1 MRQTLHIV
9 RKDLRRLRWW
19 LAAWI
24 ALLAARVLLAVIGWQ
39 AAADGGL
46 AGQFVMEQ
54 VGGIVQLVTWLML
67 ALLVARLVHE
77 EPLAGLDWFWLTRP
91 YDRWALMGAKLSTA
105 ALFFVVVP
113 LIAEIIVMAAFEAGP
128 ADMFRASSVFLARDL
143 RWTLGLMVF
152 AVLTPSLV
160 TFALGIAGTAATLT
174 LLMLATLTF
183 TMLTFEGE
191 TAPAAAIG
199 GAAPAVVATA
209 GFVTI
214 ALAVIAYQYHRRRPR
229 RAVLLGLLGAAALVA
244 TLLLTP
250 WPTGGSDLALPAWA
264 ADPERVTVSVDRS
277 VPPEIYDEPS
287 FGPRARGTRHVY
299 AAVTVTGVP
308 ADFRAQ
314 SVFARSRLEFSD
326 GHMLQSGQTGG
337 GAALVAHSAAGGP
350 AHPLRGALGDLQV
363 FPVFD
368 SDRRPMTAVL
378 SVSPED
384 LARYGPQPGRLT
396 TTLIVPLQQSRAIA
410 ALPLTERIAVRSPD
424 VRFELLRAQRRPDGC
439 TLLLRHWRVSSL
451 LAGHEHRQYDY
462 VLRNAARGEAVVGT
476 VQHGFTASSSLFLL
490 TGMSLSATAAAGFSV
505 QHLQVEFG
513 RRWPGGQEEQVKM
526 DAAWLDRADL
536 VIVET
541 ASAGLMTRTITI
553 EEFRMQ
559 EPSLAPPRQ

>member
-24 ALLAARVLLAVIGWQ
+24 ALLAVRVLLALIGWQ

-113 LIAEIIVMAAFEAGP
+113 LIADLVVMAAFAAGP

-160 TFALGIAGTAATLT
+160 AFALGIAGTAAALI
-174 LLMLATLTF
+174 LLMLGTLTV

-199 GAAPAVVATA
+199 GAPPAVVATA
-209 GFVTI
+209 GFVAI
-214 ALAVIAYQYHRRRPR
+214 ALAVIAYQYHRRRPG
-229 RAVLLGLLGAAALVA
+229 RAALLGVLGAVALMA
-244 TLLLTP
+244 TLLLAP
-250 WPTGGSDLALPAWA
+250 WPTGESDLALPAWA
-264 ADPERVTVSVDRS
+264 TDPERVAVSVDRS

-287 FGPRARGTRHVY
+287 FGPRVRGTRQVY
-299 AAVTVTGVP
+299 AAVNMTGVP
-308 ADFRAQ
+308 ANFSAQ
-314 SVFARSRLEFSD
+314 SVFARSRLEFPD
-326 GHMLQSGQTGG
+326 GHVLQSGQTGG
-337 GAALVAHSAAGGP
+337 GAALVAQVAAGRP
-350 AHPLRGALGDLQV
+350 ANPLRGALGELQV
-363 FPVFD
+363 FPVYE
-368 SDRRPMTAVL
+368 SDRRPMNAVL

-410 ALPLTERIAVRSPD
+410 ALPLAERVSVRSPD
-424 VRFELLRAQRRPDGC
+424 VRFEIVRVQRRPDGC

-451 LAGHEHRQYDY
+451 LAGVEHRQYDY
-462 VLRNAARGEAVVGT
+462 VLRNAARGEAVVGS
-476 VQHGFTASSSLFLL
+476 VQYGSGASSSLFFLA
-490 TGMSLSATAAAGFSV
+490 GMTLAQPHVAGFSV

-513 RRWPGGQEEQVKM
+513 RRWPGGQEEQVQM
-526 DAAWLDRADL
+526 DAAWVDSADL

-541 ASAGLMTRTITI
+541 ASAGAITRTITI

-559 EPSLAPPRQ
+559 EPAPAPLR